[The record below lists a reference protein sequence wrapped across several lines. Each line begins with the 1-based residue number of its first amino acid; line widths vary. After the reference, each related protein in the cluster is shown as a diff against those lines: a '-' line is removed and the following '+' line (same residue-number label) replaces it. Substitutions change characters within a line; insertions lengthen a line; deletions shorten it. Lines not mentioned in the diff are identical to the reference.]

1 MNAVYVLAMTSTRT
15 FLGATRALVGI
26 TAWVAPQSGFRAFGV
41 DLAESDRFVARLFG
55 ARDLALGASLLAAD
69 AKHLRAATGIGVIVD
84 TVDTIA
90 GLDEYRRG
98 NLSTWALIS
107 GPGGAAL
114 LAVLG
119 ALVLR
124 EEAAAAA

>member
-1 MNAVYVLAMTSTRT
+1 MRNLTSVST
-15 FLGATRALVGI
+15 AI
-26 TAWVAPQSGFRAFGV
+26 TSV
-41 DLAESDRFVARLFG
+41 
-55 ARDLALGASLLAAD
+55 
-69 AKHLRAATGIGVIVD
+69 GVIVD

-98 NLSTWALIS
+98 TITTWALVS
-107 GPGGAAL
+107 GAGGAAL

-124 EEAAAAA
+124 EEASSD